1 MEKIVLC
8 TRGHEEVVEICI
20 LCVPLLDTRLCPPS
34 QVDVVVVVLK
44 SNHGALLPAQLN
56 ARWLILLL
64 ERRRRKE
71 GSALV

>member
-1 MEKIVLC
+1 MCAPSGYETV
-8 TRGHEEVVEICI
+8 
-20 LCVPLLDTRLCPPS
+20 PPS

-64 ERRRRKE
+64 ERRRKE
-71 GSALV
+71 GSALVLVQ

>member
-1 MEKIVLC
+1 MCAPSGYETV
-8 TRGHEEVVEICI
+8 
-20 LCVPLLDTRLCPPS
+20 PPS

-71 GSALV
+71 GSALVLVE